1 MASWLMEHVDVL
13 VILGFLLVIGVLNC
27 LSKPEPKR
35 DLKTPEPQSLDRRF
49 KDAYRHAIFGDDDGG
64 RTKNNE

>member
-1 MASWLMEHVDVL
+1 MASWLAEHLDVL
-13 VILGFLLVIGVLNC
+13 VILGFLLVIGMLNC
-27 LSKPEPKR
+27 LSRIEPNR
-35 DLKTPEPQSLDRRF
+35 DLKTPEHKSLDRRF